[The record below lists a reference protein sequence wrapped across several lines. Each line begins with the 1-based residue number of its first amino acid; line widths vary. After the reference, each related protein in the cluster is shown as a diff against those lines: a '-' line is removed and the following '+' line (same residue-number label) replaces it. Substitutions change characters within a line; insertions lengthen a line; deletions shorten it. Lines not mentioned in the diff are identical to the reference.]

1 MELIDSLCTKI
12 CTLHLRLQICTG
24 CGCTLAEIGS
34 WPTLSH
40 EERIG
45 LIDIVRR
52 RLETLRERNW
62 QISS

>member
-1 MELIDSLCTKI
+1 MKLIDSPCTKI
-12 CTLHLRLQICTG
+12 CTLHRQLQICTG
-24 CGCTLAEIGS
+24 RGRTLAEIGS

-52 RLETLRERNW
+52 RIEALRERNW
-62 QISS
+62 QTSS